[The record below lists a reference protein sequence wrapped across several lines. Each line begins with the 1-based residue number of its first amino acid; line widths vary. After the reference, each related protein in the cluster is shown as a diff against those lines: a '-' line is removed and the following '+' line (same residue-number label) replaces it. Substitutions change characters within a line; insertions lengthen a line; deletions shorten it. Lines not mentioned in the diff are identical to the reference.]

1 MAKTQPKAP
10 QGLSQD
16 GLVQIYKDMLVARLL
31 DERMW
36 TLNRIGKAPF
46 VISCQGQEA
55 SQVGWAAALRPDDVV
70 VPYYRDMGVAIQR
83 GMTIRELMLAFFGKQ
98 GDPNSN
104 GRQMPGHFG
113 CRRLNMV
120 SGSSVVIVQML
131 HAVGVAYAMKMRKQD
146 RVAAVAFGEGA
157 TAEGDFHEALNWASI
172 YRLPVLFVCE
182 NNGYAISV
190 PQKKEMA
197 VENVSERARA
207 YDMPGVTVDGNDVLA
222 VYEAAVEA
230 VERGRRG
237 DGPTLL
243 ELKTY
248 RVVPHSS
255 DDDDRVYRSREEVE
269 AWKQRDPIKQY
280 QLTLIEMG
288 LWDAQRDQ
296 AVRAEIQAEIEAAVE
311 EADRA
316 PFPAAE
322 DALRFV
328 YADEEGR

>member
-55 SQVGWAAALRPDDVV
+55 SQVGWSAALRPDDVV
-70 VPYYRDMGVAIQR
+70 VPYYRDLGVAIQR
-83 GMTIRELMLAFFGKQ
+83 GMTVGELMLAFFGKE

-113 CRRLNMV
+113 CKRLNMV

-131 HAVGVAYAMKMRKQD
+131 HAVGVAYAMKMRGQD
-146 RVAAVAFGEGA
+146 RVAAVAFGEGS
-157 TAEGDFHEALNWASI
+157 TAGGDFHEALNWASI

-190 PQKKEMA
+190 PQHREMA
-197 VENVSERARA
+197 IENVSDRAGA
-207 YDMPGVTVDGNDVLA
+207 YDMAGVTVDGNDVLA
-222 VYEAAVEA
+222 VYEAALEA

-237 DGPTLL
+237 EGATLL

-269 AWKQRDPIKQY
+269 AWKGRDPIARYRQT
-280 QLTLIEMG
+280 LTEMG
-288 LWDAQRDQ
+288 LWDEGRDQ
-296 AVRAEIQAEIEAAVE
+296 AFRTETQSEIEAAVTAA
-311 EADRA
+311 EAA
-316 PFPAAE
+316 PFPDAK

-328 YADEEGR
+328 YAEEGQN

>member
-16 GLVQIYKDMLVARLL
+16 GLVQIYKDMVVARLL

-55 SQVGWAAALRPDDVV
+55 SQVGWSAALRPDDVV
-70 VPYYRDMGVAIQR
+70 VPYYRDLGVAIQR
-83 GMTIRELMLAFFGKQ
+83 GMTVGELMLAFFGKE

-113 CRRLNMV
+113 CKRLNMV

-131 HAVGVAYAMKMRKQD
+131 HAVGVAYAMKMRGQD
-146 RVAAVAFGEGA
+146 RVAAVAFGEGS
-157 TAEGDFHEALNWASI
+157 TAGGDFHEALNWASI

-190 PQKKEMA
+190 PQHREMA
-197 VENVSERARA
+197 IENVSDRAGA
-207 YDMPGVTVDGNDVLA
+207 YDMAGVTVDGNDVLA
-222 VYEAAVEA
+222 VYEAALEA

-237 DGPTLL
+237 EGATLL

-269 AWKQRDPIKQY
+269 AWKGRDPIARYRQT
-280 QLTLIEMG
+280 LTEMG
-288 LWDAQRDQ
+288 LWDEGRDQ
-296 AVRAEIQAEIEAAVE
+296 AFRTETQSEIEAAVTAA
-311 EADRA
+311 EAA
-316 PFPAAE
+316 PFPDAK

-328 YADEEGR
+328 CAEEGRN

>member
-55 SQVGWAAALRPDDVV
+55 SQVGWSAALRPDDVV
-70 VPYYRDMGVAIQR
+70 VPYYRDLGVAIQR
-83 GMTIRELMLAFFGKQ
+83 GMTVAELMLAFFGKE

-113 CRRLNMV
+113 CKRLNMV

-131 HAVGVAYAMKMRKQD
+131 HAVGVAYAMKMRGQD
-146 RVAAVAFGEGA
+146 RVAAVAFGEGS
-157 TAEGDFHEALNWASI
+157 TAGGDFHEALNWASI

-190 PQKKEMA
+190 PQHREMA
-197 VENVSERARA
+197 IENVSDRAGA
-207 YDMPGVTVDGNDVLA
+207 YDMAGVTVDGNDVLA
-222 VYEAAVEA
+222 VYEAALEA

-237 DGPTLL
+237 EGATLL

-269 AWKQRDPIKQY
+269 AWKGRDPIARYRQT
-280 QLTLIEMG
+280 LTEMG
-288 LWDAQRDQ
+288 LWDEGRDQ
-296 AVRAEIQAEIEAAVE
+296 AFRTETQSEIEAAVTAA
-311 EADRA
+311 EAA
-316 PFPAAE
+316 PFPDAK

-328 YADEEGR
+328 YAEEGQN